1 MKKTILWVFIALVSG
16 ALLGK
21 LTFDKYDNLNIKQV
35 ANLDEKIYMLKYGE
49 YNSEDDMSN
58 KLKDIDRYIYIE
70 EDGNYSVY
78 LAITK
83 TLDNANKILNLYT
96 LKNIKLEIEK
106 VYIDNEEF
114 ISNLN
119 EYEKLLSA
127 TDDEKSLLIIER
139 QILSC
144 YTTMV
149 VEDE

>member
-1 MKKTILWVFIALVSG
+1 MKRTLLWVFIALASG

-21 LTFDKYDNLNIKQV
+21 LTFDRYDNLSIKQV
-35 ANLDEKIYMLKYGE
+35 ANLDEKIYMLKYGS
-49 YNSEDDMSN
+49 YSSEDDMSN

-106 VYIDNEEF
+106 LSIDNEEF

-127 TDDEKSLLIIER
+127 TEDEKSLLIIQR
-139 QILSC
+139 QILAC
-144 YTTMV
+144 YTSLV

>member
-1 MKKTILWVFIALVSG
+1 MKRTLLWVFIALASG

-21 LTFDKYDNLNIKQV
+21 LTFDRYDNLNIKQV
-35 ANLDEKIYMLKYGE
+35 ANLDEKVYMLKYGS
-49 YNSEDDMSN
+49 YSSEDDMSN

-106 VYIDNEEF
+106 LSIDNEEF

-127 TDDEKSLLIIER
+127 TEDEKSLLIIQR
-139 QILSC
+139 QILAC
-144 YTTMV
+144 YTSLV